1 MYFFQKLSMESYYIT
16 DILDGNVYL
25 KVSTNDSITHNS

>member
-1 MYFFQKLSMESYYIT
+1 MHFFQELSMESYYIT

-25 KVSTNDSITHNS
+25 KVSINDSISYSS